1 MKFFKNDDDLF
12 RESTMTFGEHLED
25 LRGCLFRSLLGL
37 VLGFV
42 VGLFI
47 GQWVVEKI
55 QAPLVNALT
64 DYYQS
69 RSVDL
74 VKERLLQMQADG
86 RKLPADVDHLADF
99 VAKENLL
106 AEEVYVNP
114 AEVLA
119 QLKALYPEQFTDAS
133 VPSTNDSSATN
144 DAAASQA
151 SAKVLTKKDL
161 VLMFL
166 WRPAGEDPRLKAKAL
181 NVYEPFSIYL
191 KASFLVGVILASPW
205 VFWQIWA
212 FVAAG
217 LYRHERYYVRIYLPF
232 SLGLFLAGVSL
243 AFFFVFE
250 PVLKFLFSFNAA
262 MGIDPEPRI
271 SEWLSFV
278 LFMPLGFGI
287 SFQLPLVMLFLERIG
302 IFTIEAYMSKWKVAV
317 LVIAFLASIFTPSP
331 DPWSMLLMG
340 IPLVML
346 YFGGVLLCRY
356 MPRHR
361 SPYAEAED

>member
-1 MKFFKNDDDLF
+1 MKFFKNDEDLF

-25 LRGCLFRSLLGL
+25 LRGCLFRSLVGL

-42 VGLFI
+42 IGLCV
-47 GQWVVEKI
+47 GQWVVEYI
-55 QAPLVNALT
+55 QTPLRAALT
-64 DYYQS
+64 EYYQGRTIS
-69 RSVDL
+69 L
-74 VKERLLQMQADG
+74 VKQRLLEMQAAG
-86 RKLPADVDHLADF
+86 RKLPGDVDTLAAF

-114 AEVLA
+114 AEILA
-119 QLKALYPEQFTDAS
+119 QLKALYPEQYATTPLPA
-133 VPSTNDSSATN
+133 VKKPGSTLSKD
-144 DAAASQA
+144 
-151 SAKVLTKKDL
+151 DL

-166 WRPAGEDPRLKAKAL
+166 WRPANEDPRLKAKAL

-191 KASFLVGVILASPW
+191 KASFLVGVVLASPW
-205 VFWQIWA
+205 IFWQLWT

-217 LYRHERYYVRIYLPF
+217 LYRHERYYVRVYLPF

-243 AFFFVFE
+243 AFFFVFQ
-250 PVLKFLFSFNAA
+250 PVLTFLFSFNAA

-287 SFQLPLVMLFLERIG
+287 SFQMPLVMLFLERIG
-302 IFTIEAYMSKWKVAV
+302 VFSIKSYLSQWKVAV
-317 LVIAFLASIFTPSP
+317 LVIATLAAVFTPSP
-331 DPWSMLLMG
+331 DPWSMLMMG

-346 YFGGVLLCRY
+346 YFGGILLCKH

-361 SPYAEAED
+361 SPYADAEIED